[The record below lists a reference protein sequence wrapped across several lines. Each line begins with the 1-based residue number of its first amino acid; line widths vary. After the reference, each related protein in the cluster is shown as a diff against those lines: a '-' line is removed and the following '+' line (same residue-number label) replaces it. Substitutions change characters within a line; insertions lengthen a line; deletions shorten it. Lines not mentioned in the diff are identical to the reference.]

1 MSNSNRV
8 GEIIPDILNKYS
20 AEVQQT
26 VAATLKKDAQEAR
39 NELKSVSPRR
49 TGKYAGGWSLKE
61 ESARFTTAYVLYNK
75 TPGLPHLL
83 EFGHE
88 TRNGTGRTFKDTP
101 AHPHIAE
108 IDKDLMR
115 KVREDIEKA
124 IKETGA

>member
-8 GEIIPDILNKYS
+8 GEIIPEILNKYS

-39 NELKSVSPRR
+39 NELKSVSPHR

-83 EFGHE
+83 EFGHVI
-88 TRNGTGRTFKDTP
+88 RNGTGRTFGHGG
-101 AHPHIAE
+101 ARPHIAAVNDSLLE
-108 IDKDLMR
+108 
-115 KVREDIEKA
+115 KVRSDIEKA
-124 IKETGA
+124 VGNI